1 MFHIS
6 QHAGT
11 ERTYVRAHACVRVHC
26 TRYTY
31 VSESHCTYDASSVCL
46 LTKQKMPPSFPYI
59 HRCVAIHACRVC
71 DLSQPSLA
79 CEPCEPHV
87 CVRTHRRV
95 CVWEKE
101 RAEIYPRRTTIVII
115 FVEIHIRKLFT
126 RTWNFGFF
134 SYSLPS
140 IIVIRVCL
148 ASSRLVTTMWER
160 RMRCTRLAIWPHS
173 KWFFSWNACVRWR
186 GHV

>member
-134 SYSLPS
+134 FHIRFPPSL
-140 IIVIRVCL
+140 
-148 ASSRLVTTMWER
+148 SSAFV
-160 RMRCTRLAIWPHS
+160 
-173 KWFFSWNACVRWR
+173 
-186 GHV
+186 